1 MQHVNKISQFTQWKE
16 IKKEIYSI
24 YSILERVLNGKDAK
38 WILGSFRWM
47 LQQKLAWNVRPNLSF
62 SNCTSEEI
70 LSFDILKCCS
80 NVTNSRERRL
90 LSTVGFFSD
99 SFISR
104 GKYFQGKV
112 KKSATRNISAE
123 TIRLFYLLINN
134 FKLKQIL
141 L

>member
-62 SNCTSEEI
+62 SNCTSEEV

-80 NVTNSRERRL
+80 IVTNSRERRL
-90 LSTVGFFSD
+90 MSTVGFFPTPLSQGENI
-99 SFISR
+99 FRARLTKVQQEIS
-104 GKYFQGKV
+104 
-112 KKSATRNISAE
+112 
-123 TIRLFYLLINN
+123 L
-134 FKLKQIL
+134 LKQSVCFIF
-141 L
+141 